1 MSVNPSAMH
10 YRGTVLC
17 WLGVVLGVVAIAL
30 FVVSGVATPF
40 SGTTTTIDETGEVSR
55 SIACGVSYVGWMPRL
70 VYLLPL
76 LAGIPLVVAGIRIRK
91 SIVKSSEHV
100 VGGNG
105 G

>member
-10 YRGTVLC
+10 FRGAVLC
-17 WLGVVLGVVAIAL
+17 WLGIVLGVVAIAL
-30 FVVSGVATPF
+30 FVVSGGATPF
-40 SGTTTTIDETGEVSR
+40 SSTITTIDATGGVGK
-55 SIACGVSYVGWMPRL
+55 SIVCGVSYVAWMPRL

-76 LAGIPLVVAGIRIRK
+76 LAGIPLVVAGVRIRK
-91 SIVKSSEHV
+91 SIVKSSECV